1 MNELEKE
8 NLRLKLT
15 LISMIRQFYNYT
27 ITHEEANEY
36 NVQYDEEDV
45 SDEFVQCYFHMFE
58 SSGEHAWK
66 MLGFENVI
74 VSESKLNKLEN
85 ELRDRLSN
93 LLSKR
98 EETIRR

>member
-58 SSGEHAWK
+58 SSVEHAWK

-98 EETIRR
+98 E

>member
-1 MNELEKE
+1 MNKLKEE

-15 LISMIRQFYNYT
+15 LISMIRQFYNYK
-27 ITHEEANEY
+27 ITHIEENKF
-36 NVQYDEEDV
+36 NVKYDKNDELGEFTQY
-45 SDEFVQCYFHMFE
+45 YFHMFE

-93 LLSKR
+93 LSSKR
-98 EETIRR
+98 E

>member
-15 LISMIRQFYNYT
+15 LISMIRQFYNYK
-27 ITHEEANEY
+27 ITHKEENKF
-36 NVQYDEEDV
+36 NVKYDKNDELGEFTQY
-45 SDEFVQCYFHMFE
+45 YFHMFE

-66 MLGFENVI
+66 MLGLTNAI
-74 VSESKLNKLEN
+74 VSESELDELEN
-85 ELRDRLSN
+85 KLRDRLSN

-98 EETIRR
+98 E

>member
-1 MNELEKE
+1 MNELIEE
-8 NLRLKLT
+8 NLMLKLT
-15 LISMIRQFYNYT
+15 LLSMIRQFYNYK

-45 SDEFVQCYFHMFE
+45 SDEFIQCYFRMFE

-85 ELRDRLSN
+85 ELRDRLLI
-93 LLSKR
+93 LLTQEK
-98 EETIRR
+98 ENK